1 MDWSNR
7 DTVMVITLDH
17 SEDLSI
23 FIYTIKKSFSS
34 AVIRSTET
42 DLSMSLCA
50 ANEM

>member
-7 DTVMVITLDH
+7 DTVMIITLDH

-23 FIYTIKKSFSS
+23 FIYTVKKSFSS

-50 ANEM
+50 TSKM